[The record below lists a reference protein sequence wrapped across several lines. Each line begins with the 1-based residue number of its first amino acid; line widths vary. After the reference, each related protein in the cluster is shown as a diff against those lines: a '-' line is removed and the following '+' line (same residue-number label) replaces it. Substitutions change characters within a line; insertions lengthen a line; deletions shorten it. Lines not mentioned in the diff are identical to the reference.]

1 MAAAR
6 NQMGQIMHWYTFIFS
21 LWCGAL
27 AAAEPIY
34 WPQEFQTLAPQARA
48 SWQLGQ
54 DFTAWQQQGRQLLR
68 QSFLWPAPTPQAPL
82 KAELRQRLDHGSY
95 WREHWQLQL
104 LTPVW
109 QSVWLLIPKKASPQQ
124 QAPAVLLLHDHG
136 AEFRLGKDKWIRPV
150 APEKRQLAE
159 QWAAKYFSGQFF
171 GEQLV
176 AAGFIVAAA
185 DMIGFGERGPLQY
198 SQQQQLAA
206 NFQARGLSL
215 AGFVA
220 LEDQLLAAWLA
231 QRPGA
236 AAGQLS
242 AVGFSLGAY
251 RAWQLA
257 ALSDAVSAAVGVG
270 WFNQFSQ
277 LATATGNLSQGQ
289 TAFYLLHPGL
299 NAQLDLPDVLALAA
313 PKPLLILQGEQDTL
327 MPVAGVQ
334 HGAQRLQQLYSQ
346 CLGTQQPSTLQVL
359 LQPALGHSFPAQSQ
373 ALVVQQ
379 LRAWSQ
385 HAAATKAC
393 VATSPAAAAP
403 EKH

>member
-1 MAAAR
+1 MR
-6 NQMGQIMHWYTFIFS
+6 WMIFIFS

-34 WPQEFQTLAPQARA
+34 WPDEFQTLAPQARA
-48 SWQLGQ
+48 SWQPGQ
-54 DFTAWQQQGRQLLR
+54 DFPTWQQQGRQLLR

-150 APEKRQLAE
+150 NPQQQPLAE

-176 AAGFIVAAA
+176 AEGFMVAAA

-231 QRPGA
+231 KRPEA

-313 PKPLLILQGEQDTL
+313 PKPLMILQGEQDHL

-334 HGAQRLQQLYSQ
+334 QGTARLQTLYRQ
-346 CLGTQQPSTLQVL
+346 CLGALPASTLRVVV
-359 LQPALGHSFPAQSQ
+359 QPAQGHSFPANSQ

-379 LRAWSQ
+379 LQEWSQ
-385 HAAATKAC
+385 LTKSSTTCVTTRPTAASTK
-393 VATSPAAAAP
+393 P
-403 EKH
+403 